1 LLGGEA
7 LAFKDFMNHIGHY
20 FSNDKK
26 RMVQQAK
33 FLDGYSPIFSQFGEN
48 VYASDIVQMAIDVI
62 ATEISKLQPKHIRI
76 DKNGVQKVVTSSSI
90 NRLFKFAPNE
100 LMTTRDFLEKVVW
113 QLFLNYNAFIYPTYL
128 DLQDS
133 KGKPFRR
140 YTGFYPLNPKQV
152 VFLQDETG
160 QLFVE
165 LGFANGDKYTFP
177 YDSVIHLRKKFSVND
192 VMGGGMNGQPDNQ
205 ALLKTLK
212 LNDMVLQTLPKALMS
227 SLSIKGIMKINTM
240 VDGETQEKER
250 AKFEKQIK
258 QGEAGI
264 LITDVKSDYQD
275 IKPDPKIIDKDTME
289 FIENK
294 ILRYFGV
301 PIPVL
306 NGDYTDTQYQAFYE
320 KTLEPMVLGLK
331 QAFTKTLFTGR
342 ELDTGNEIAFYQ
354 KDMMYLNTSAKLNL
368 LKTAGEQG
376 LLSDNQKLAL
386 LGYSPIPGGDRRT
399 ISLNF
404 IDTDIATAYQMQQ
417 AKKGGKPNGQ
427 ENTD

>member
-1 LLGGEA
+1 M
-7 LAFKDFMNHIGHY
+7 AFKDFVNQLSHY
-20 FSNDKK
+20 FSKNQQGTK
-26 RMVQQAK
+26 QQAK

-48 VYASDIVQMAIDVI
+48 VYASDIVQMCADVI

-76 DKNGVQKVVTSSSI
+76 DRNGVQKVIHSDI
-90 NRLFKFAPNE
+90 HRLFEFSPNE
-100 LMTTRDFLEKVVW
+100 LMTTRDFLEKIIW
-113 QLFLNYNAFIYPTYL
+113 QLLLNYNSFIYATHL
-128 DLQDS
+128 DLTDS
-133 KGKPFRR
+133 KNKPFRR
-140 YTGFYPLNPKQV
+140 YTGLYPLNPKQV
-152 VFLQDETG
+152 VFLQDEIG

-165 LGFANGDKYTFP
+165 LGFANGDKYTLP
-177 YDSVIHLRKKFSVND
+177 YSDVIHLRKKFSVND

-212 LNDMVLQTLPKALMS
+212 LNDIVLQTLPKALIS
-227 SLSIKGIMKINTM
+227 SLSIKGILKINTM
-240 VDGETQEKER
+240 VDLETQEKER

-258 QGEAGI
+258 TGDAAI
-264 LITDVKSDYQD
+264 LIADLKNDYTDL
-275 IKPDPKIIDKDTME
+275 KPDPKIIDEPTMT

-294 ILRYFGV
+294 ILRFFGV
-301 PIPVL
+301 SVPIL

-320 KTLEPMVLGLK
+320 KTLEPIVLGLK

-342 ELDTGNEIAFYQ
+342 ELDTGNRIDFYQ
-354 KDMMYLNTSAKLNL
+354 KDMMYLNTTAKLNL

-404 IDTDIATAYQMQQ
+404 IDTDVATAYQMQQ

-427 ENTD
+427 EDPE